1 MELRRYRTT
10 TEDEGLFLARTEL
23 GPSAVVLS
31 SRKVNRLPWLP
42 WLGGR
47 EVEVTAAIE
56 SQVSADRPS
65 VPETDTRLA
74 DPGITELAARLR
86 AGGVEPELALE
97 IASAIPARRRRGMG
111 YAGLVKALSERFES
125 LVATDQ
131 QHKPIEV
138 FVGPPGAGKTTTVA
152 KVAARARAL
161 QGMRVGLV
169 AADGYR
175 VGAVEQLRIYA
186 SIIGCSFTA
195 ATTVGELERAL
206 RARSEPVLV
215 DTAGRSPHDPVAR
228 ELFARLTNRSDV
240 RMHLVLDAG
249 QSVGQLSRVIDIYRD
264 LRPDRIVVTKVDQI
278 EWMGPLLGLLGDV
291 QIPVSYVGSG
301 QRVPE
306 DLDPGSARF
315 LAESVL
321 GERPGGTVDAA

>member
-10 TEDEGLFLARTEL
+10 TVDEGLFRARTEL

-31 SRKVNRLPWLP
+31 SRGVNRRTWLP
-42 WLGGR
+42 WIGGR
-47 EVEVTAAIE
+47 EIEVTAAIE
-56 SQVSADRPS
+56 SPVSVDRPP
-65 VPETDTRLA
+65 VQETDTRLA
-74 DPGITELAARLR
+74 DSGISELAARLR
-86 AGGVEPELALE
+86 AGGVEHELALE

-125 LVATDQ
+125 LVADDQ

-152 KVAARARAL
+152 KVAARARTL
-161 QGMRVGLV
+161 QGMRVGLI

-186 SIIGCSFTA
+186 GVIGCSFTA
-195 ATTVGELERAL
+195 ATTTSELERAL

-215 DTAGRSPHDPVAR
+215 DTAGSSPHDPVAR
-228 ELFARLTNRSDV
+228 DLFACLTNRSDV

-264 LRPDRIVVTKVDQI
+264 LKPDRIVVTKVDQI
-278 EWMGPLLGLLGDV
+278 EWLGPLLGLLCDV
-291 QIPVSYVGSG
+291 QIPISYLGSG

-306 DLDPGSARF
+306 DLEPGSARF
-315 LAESVL
+315 LAEAVL
-321 GERPGGTVDAA
+321 GERPGSTVDAA